1 MGRSGYDTTNPASYR
16 SAAAY
21 NAIAMHRAQ
30 KLLEQVSKGIMRRR
44 EPRGVWE
51 IDMRG

>member
-30 KLLEQVSKGIMRRR
+30 KLLEQVSKGMMRRR
-44 EPRGVWE
+44 ESREYGE
-51 IDMRG
+51 LT

>member
-30 KLLEQVSKGIMRRR
+30 KLIEQVSRRDREKGREGGMGMR
-44 EPRGVWE
+44 
-51 IDMRG
+51 IDI